1 MENQKTKIKNQKFT
15 RPYRSGFT
23 MAELLIALMITGML
37 LAAIA
42 FAFSASVK
50 NFNDNRE
57 IFLAA
62 NKARQALTQIIPR
75 LRTGQAFQTGLPDS
89 ECKFKDADG
98 HWITYTSSDKK
109 LYMQIDSGS
118 SHVLCDNVENM
129 TFTKSWGGTPPNTDV
144 KSVIISITVK
154 EGSISQRF
162 DTAVVIRKNL

>member
-1 MENQKTKIKNQKFT
+1 MKNQKSKIKNQKFV
-15 RPYRSGFT
+15 RPYRGGFT

-62 NKARQALTQIIPR
+62 NKARQALTQIIPQ
-75 LRTGQAFQTGLPDS
+75 LRTGQGFNPASPS
-89 ECKFKDADG
+89 NECDFHNAAG
-98 HWITYTSSDKK
+98 QNIIYRYNYSSDKK
-109 LYMQIDSGS
+109 LYMIDTNG

-129 TFTKSWGGTPPNTDV
+129 TFTKNWGTNDV
-144 KSVIISITVK
+144 KSIIISITVT
-154 EGSISQRF
+154 EGSTSQTF
-162 DTAVVIRKNL
+162 STAVVIRKNL

>member
-1 MENQKTKIKNQKFT
+1 MKNPKSKIKNQKFI
-15 RPYRSGFT
+15 RCRGGFT
-23 MAELLIALMITGML
+23 MAEMLIALMITGML

-75 LRTGQAFQTGLPDS
+75 LRTGQGFNQASPS
-89 ECKFKDADG
+89 NECDFYNAASPSQNIIYRYDL
-98 HWITYTSSDKK
+98 SDKK
-109 LYMQIDSGS
+109 LYMIDTNG

-129 TFTKSWGGTPPNTDV
+129 TFTKSWGGTPIDA
-144 KSVIISITVK
+144 KSVIISITVT
-154 EGSISQRF
+154 EGSTSQTF
-162 DTAVVIRKNL
+162 SIAVVIRKNL